1 MKKNKNLKD
10 THLDDY
16 IKANRRGSREAELE
30 NNPGFKSR
38 ARVHKNFKKYSRKNS
53 INNFMFE
60 DE

>member
-16 IKANRRGSREAELE
+16 IKANRRGSREAEFE

-38 ARVHKNFKKYSRKNS
+38 TRAHKNYKKYSRKNS